1 MDIDARIRRR
11 RHRADSQ
18 RLVREYGALSPV
30 AHVEDPAGR
39 GPVVERLL
47 DHLDPVF
54 DGRLPRNAYVHG
66 PFGAGK
72 TAVVTALFARLDDLS
87 VQSQS
92 AIHTSTRAT
101 ASTEPR
107 FVYVDLRETASEF
120 AFYRHVL
127 DAVVDETVPEHGV
140 GTDEIR
146 TRLHDALARSP
157 GGAVVAV
164 DHVGSPRVDTT
175 AVRER
180 LDGLPDSARWLAI
193 GRLDPAACPF
203 DTAAAD
209 VVHIDAYRRRV
220 LIDVLMTR
228 ANAGLAQGALDH
240 ALASQIADWAEGNA
254 HDALAALFAA
264 AERAADADAT
274 RLREADVEAACT
286 SVPRPAVSLGEVLAL
301 SANKQRVLRALVDLD
316 GDGRC
321 SVTETAEGIAA
332 AGDITLSTGTIE
344 RYLYELA
351 EAGVLERVRVTDGG
365 GKGRSPSRVELRF
378 PPTVFRRLYDLRR

>member
-18 RLVREYGALSPV
+18 RLIREYGALSPV

-54 DGRLPRNAYVHG
+54 DSRLPRNAYVHG

-87 VQSQS
+87 VQSHS
-92 AIHTSTRAT
+92 TIHTSTRAS
-101 ASTEPR
+101 ASTTPR

-127 DAVVDETVPEHGV
+127 DAVVDETIPEHGI
-140 GTDEIR
+140 GTEEIR
-146 TRLHDALARSP
+146 ARLHDALTRSP

-164 DHVGSPRVDTT
+164 DHVGSPRVD
-175 AVRER
+175 ANAIRER
-180 LDGLPDSARWLAI
+180 LDALPDGARWLAV
-193 GRLDPAACPF
+193 GRPAPTECPLV
-203 DTAAAD
+203 TAAVDAIR
-209 VVHIDAYRRRV
+209 IDAYRRRV

-228 ANAGLAQGALDH
+228 ASAGLAQGALDH
-240 ALASQIADWAEGNA
+240 ALARRIADWADGNA

-264 AERAADADAT
+264 AEHAAETDEA
-274 RLREADVEAACT
+274 RLSEADIDAACR
-286 SVPRPAVSLGEVLAL
+286 SVPRPAVSLGEMLAL
-301 SANKQRVLRALVDLD
+301 STNKQRVLRALVDLD
-316 GDGRC
+316 RDEGS
-321 SVTETAEGIAA
+321 SVTETAEGIADA
-332 AGDITLSTGTIE
+332 DAVDLSTGTIE

-351 EAGVLERVRVTDGG
+351 ETGVLERVRMTDGG

-378 PPTVFRRLYDLRR
+378 PPTVFQKLYDLRQ